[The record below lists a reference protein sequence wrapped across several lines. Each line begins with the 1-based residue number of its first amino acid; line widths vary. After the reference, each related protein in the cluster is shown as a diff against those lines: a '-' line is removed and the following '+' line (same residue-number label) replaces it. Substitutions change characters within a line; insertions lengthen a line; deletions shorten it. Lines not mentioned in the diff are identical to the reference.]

1 MFELTGRVALVT
13 GASRGLG
20 REDALTLARAG
31 ADVVITDILVE
42 DDPDLQKT
50 ADASGSVLAQV
61 AVSQG
66 WVHSNATAEEIR
78 KMGRRSLA
86 IKMDV
91 TNREQVREVFKKVR
105 DEFGKLDIL
114 INNAATLDHTAQIP
128 NQSYELWDRD
138 VKVNLTGA
146 FNCTKEAWPYLVE
159 NKWGRI
165 IFMSSVAGTL
175 GGFGQA
181 SYSATKAALI
191 GLAKTA
197 ALEGG
202 RHNITSN
209 AIAPGIIE
217 SEAGK
222 AAAQTNPMYD
232 RFRARTVFKRF
243 GQPED
248 IANTIAF
255 LCSNEA
261 GYITGAVIELA
272 DVRRDGA
279 IARVVMHRKG
289 NNSIAEDLMSELATA
304 FNELGEDPSVRVVVL
319 ASEYEKYFSVG
330 ADLASL
336 AGIDRSSPD
345 AADQIGGFMRRMNAH
360 FAAIERCP
368 KPVIAAINGHAL
380 GGGSELTLCCDFR
393 IMVEDGRSKIG
404 QTESSLGIIPGAG
417 GTQRLPRLIGKAR
430 ALRYIIESARL
441 SAKEAEAV
449 GWVDQAVAPEEL
461 NAAVAARAAKLAKA
475 ATFAIAMIKDAV
487 RRGNDLPL
495 DEALEIEA
503 RNFARAALSDDAAI
517 GILSFLSKQEPE
529 FTGS

>member
-1 MFELTGRVALVT
+1 MFDLTGRVAVVT

-20 REDALTLARAG
+20 RQDALTLAKAG

-50 ADASGSVLAQV
+50 AEAAGSVLAQV

-78 KMGRRSLA
+78 KLGRRSRA

-91 TNREQVREVFKKVR
+91 TNREQVRDVFKKVR
-105 DEFGKLDIL
+105 DEFGKIDIL

-181 SYSATKAALI
+181 SYSATKAGLI

-222 AAAQTNPMYD
+222 AAP
-232 RFRARTVFKRF
+232 
-243 GQPED
+243 
-248 IANTIAF
+248 
-255 LCSNEA
+255 
-261 GYITGAVIELA
+261 
-272 DVRRDGA
+272 
-279 IARVVMHRKG
+279 
-289 NNSIAEDLMSELATA
+289 
-304 FNELGEDPSVRVVVL
+304 
-319 ASEYEKYFSVG
+319 
-330 ADLASL
+330 
-336 AGIDRSSPD
+336 
-345 AADQIGGFMRRMNAH
+345 
-360 FAAIERCP
+360 
-368 KPVIAAINGHAL
+368 
-380 GGGSELTLCCDFR
+380 
-393 IMVEDGRSKIG
+393 
-404 QTESSLGIIPGAG
+404 
-417 GTQRLPRLIGKAR
+417 GTQPQLGRVPAPARFQTIRQPPGK
-430 ALRYIIESARL
+430 
-441 SAKEAEAV
+441 
-449 GWVDQAVAPEEL
+449 
-461 NAAVAARAAKLAKA
+461 
-475 ATFAIAMIKDAV
+475 T
-487 RRGNDLPL
+487 
-495 DEALEIEA
+495 
-503 RNFARAALSDDAAI
+503 
-517 GILSFLSKQEPE
+517 
-529 FTGS
+529 